1 MPFELLDNLV
11 VLILEYILQQYR
23 YDIQFYNHVHQG
35 AQQTDS
41 ERTKS
46 NQKKAFFF
54 MTGKL
59 ITLQLWHEI
68 SGGWIFGAN
77 FVDVAKIRESM
88 KSHAEQETT
97 KIYCFLMPDQ
107 FFLATQ

>member
-1 MPFELLDNLV
+1 
-11 VLILEYILQQYR
+11 
-23 YDIQFYNHVHQG
+23 
-35 AQQTDS
+35 
-41 ERTKS
+41 
-46 NQKKAFFF
+46 

-97 KIYCFLMPDQ
+97 KIYCSTLISFNI
-107 FFLATQ
+107 T